1 MQMNDHP
8 SLIILLVTALG
19 YAFSPAMAAVLA
31 PYLLMLFDALV
42 GAAWGLK
49 RRTSSDR
56 KGAFMFVLLML
67 GTALIFTMPFAVYLQ
82 KYTGENTVQWL
93 LAPIALLI
101 GAVGESWPSVGAW
114 LAGLLKRLVLK
125 WAKTG
130 ADQKE

>member
-8 SLIILLVTALG
+8 SLIILLVAALG
-19 YAFSPAMAAVLA
+19 YIFSPAMAAVLA
-31 PYLLMLFDALV
+31 PYLLMLFGALV

-49 RRTSSDR
+49 RRASSDR

-101 GAVGESWPSVGAW
+101 GAVGESWPNVGVW
-114 LAGLLKRLVLK
+114 LVGLLKRWLLS
-125 WAKTG
+125 WAKRN
-130 ADQKE
+130 ADPKD